1 MTNSY
6 KKVLIVDDEKDIL
19 NILKQSFVDEGFS
32 VISAQDGEEGL
43 KMIEEEKPD
52 LILLDIV
59 MPKMDGV
66 TMAKKLKEKGIKS
79 KILFLTNLRGKLPVA
94 EGIIEETDYISKTDM
109 HIDQIIAKVKEKL
122 STE

>member
-6 KKVLIVDDEKDIL
+6 KKVLIVDDDKDIS
-19 NILKQSFVDEGFS
+19 NILKQSLVAEGFS

-43 KMIEEEKPD
+43 KMIEKEKPD

-66 TMAKKLKEKGIKS
+66 TMAKKLEEKGIKL
-79 KILFLTNLRGKLPVA
+79 KIIFLTNLRGELPVA
-94 EGIIEETDYISKTDM
+94 EGIVEKTDYISKTDM

-122 STE
+122 SIE

>member
-6 KKVLIVDDEKDIL
+6 KKVLIVDDDKDIL
-19 NILKQSFVDEGFS
+19 TILKQSFIGKGFS

>member
-6 KKVLIVDDEKDIL
+6 KKVLIVDDEEDIRAV
-19 NILKQSFVDEGFS
+19 LKQSFVGEGFS

-43 KMIEEEKPD
+43 KMVEQEKPD

-66 TMAKKLKEKGIKS
+66 TMAKKLKEKGIKI
-79 KILFLTNLRGKLPVA
+79 KIIFLTNLRGELPVA
-94 EGIIEETDYISKTDM
+94 EGIVEKTDYILKTDM

>member
-6 KKVLIVDDEKDIL
+6 KKVLIVDDDKDIL
-19 NILKQSFVDEGFS
+19 TILKQSFIGKGFS

-122 STE
+122 DIE

>member
-6 KKVLIVDDEKDIL
+6 KKILIVDDEKDIRAVL
-19 NILKQSFVDEGFS
+19 EQSFTDEGFS

-43 KMIEEEKPD
+43 KMIEKEKPD

-66 TMAKKLKEKGIKS
+66 TVAKKLKEKGIKA
-79 KILFLTNLRGKLPVA
+79 KIIFLTNLKGELPVA
-94 EGIIEETDYISKTDM
+94 EGLVEKADYISKTEI

-122 STE
+122 SVE

>member
-122 STE
+122 DIE